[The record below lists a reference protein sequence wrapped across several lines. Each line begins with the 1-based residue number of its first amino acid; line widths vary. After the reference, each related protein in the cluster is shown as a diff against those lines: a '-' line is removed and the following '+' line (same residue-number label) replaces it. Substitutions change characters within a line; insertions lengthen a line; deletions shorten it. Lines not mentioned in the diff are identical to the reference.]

1 VEKIADTVLLIKK
14 GSCLF
19 RTGEQE
25 KTATAFV
32 IELETTVKRDQLLN
46 VLAAQGEVQFNG
58 GFYTISSSTL
68 PAQEILAKLVTAGI
82 PISYF
87 RDITHSTKRF
97 I

>member
-1 VEKIADTVLLIKK
+1 LLIKK

-32 IELETTVKRDQLLN
+32 IELETTINRQQLLS
-46 VLAAQGEVQFNG
+46 VLAGEGEVQFNG
-58 GFYTISSSTL
+58 GFYTITSATI
-68 PAQEILAKLVTAGI
+68 PAQEILSKLVSAGI